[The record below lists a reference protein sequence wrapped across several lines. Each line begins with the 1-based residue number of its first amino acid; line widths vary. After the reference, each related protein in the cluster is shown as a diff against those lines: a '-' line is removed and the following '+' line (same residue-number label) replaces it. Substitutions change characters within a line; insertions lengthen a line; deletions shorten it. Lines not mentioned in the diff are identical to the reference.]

1 VVGGEGVGQPQRASN
16 KAIEPLSHAQDH
28 LAPMT
33 AMCPNL
39 LMPIIEA
46 NVRFLVPKP
55 NREGCENTEAY
66 VSNVLFADVQQAKL
80 GGQLCVRSN
89 RQL

>member
-1 VVGGEGVGQPQRASN
+1 
-16 KAIEPLSHAQDH
+16 
-28 LAPMT
+28 
-33 AMCPNL
+33 
-39 LMPIIEA
+39 MPIIEA